1 MCYSGVL
8 LGGGGGKVIRWAAVG
23 CSRSP
28 VLFMIEGG

>member
-8 LGGGGGKVIRWAAVG
+8 LGGGGKVIRWAAVG